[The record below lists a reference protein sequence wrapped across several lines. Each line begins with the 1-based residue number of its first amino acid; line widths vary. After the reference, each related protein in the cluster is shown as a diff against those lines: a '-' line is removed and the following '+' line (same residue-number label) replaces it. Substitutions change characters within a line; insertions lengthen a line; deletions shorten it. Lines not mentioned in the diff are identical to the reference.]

1 MRKVMAAAL
10 LAVAAFGT
18 GTASAGCWG
27 VDGGKVCYSGQP
39 GASVSERSI
48 CVYTGGDTC
57 EYYYYPWVE
66 VELPYGYYAC
76 VSKFCTAE
84 LSS

>member
-1 MRKVMAAAL
+1 MRKIMAATL
-10 LAVAAFGT
+10 LVVAAFGT

-39 GASVSERSI
+39 GAELTKRSV

-57 EYYYYPWVE
+57 EEHYYPWVD
-66 VELPYGYYAC
+66 VELPSEPYAC
-76 VSKFCTAE
+76 VGKFCTVP
-84 LSS
+84 LS